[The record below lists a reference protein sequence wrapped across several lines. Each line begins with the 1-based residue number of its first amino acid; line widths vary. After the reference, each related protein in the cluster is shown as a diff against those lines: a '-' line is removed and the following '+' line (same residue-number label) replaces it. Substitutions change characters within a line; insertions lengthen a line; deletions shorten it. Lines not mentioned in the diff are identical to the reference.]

1 VRQSGNRPGITRL
14 TSLRPRQ
21 RLQLLAAWQS
31 TAHPL
36 RVQKGPRPRPEAQT
50 CCGVEGAPTKAI
62 TLFVVRVGRKPGLL
76 TGTLSSLLA
85 TSAVQARVA
94 LELEL
99 ELLPM

>member
-1 VRQSGNRPGITRL
+1 MRQSGNRPGITRL
-14 TSLRPRQ
+14 TSIRPRL

-36 RVQKGPRPRPEAQT
+36 RVQKGPRPEAQT

-99 ELLPM
+99 LHP